1 VHNKRRPCCGPLHH
15 RRVQHISQDRLHACH
30 RDGAADKGSHVHP
43 CLKQGLDHTTAYEAG
58 NPRQQYNLVC
68 KLHTLPFP
76 SWMVLTPNATG
87 EQRPTHE
94 DMEWGGKRVG
104 WGVRSSGLFGKE

>member
-1 VHNKRRPCCGPLHH
+1 MTTVA
-15 RRVQHISQDRLHACH
+15 SA
-30 RDGAADKGSHVHP
+30 GAYLLSTPVELA
-43 CLKQGLDHTTAYEAG
+43 
-58 NPRQQYNLVC
+58 
-68 KLHTLPFP
+68 
-76 SWMVLTPNATG
+76 PNATG